1 MHILHYITGLPG
13 LYWYNIHIA
22 AHYTCQYMY
31 VYART
36 KKHIYI
42 YIYTTTHVFSSK
54 HRWERET
61 WSHLQQA
68 IQLNLPQHPQI
79 RCTKCQFFCGDTKLA
94 HRWIKVS
101 IFLPAWV
108 IQLHTRLNEIWIFD
122 GYLIFWICV
131 RGELSCSK
139 SSGPRGSSWENGGG
153 DIGAITSH
161 HRATRCSFPSRGWN
175 KKHVRNWIRCHSSK
189 QKNLLGQKL

>member
-1 MHILHYITGLPG
+1 MREGNMKSSSTSHSTQSPTAPANSVHQVPWCQPKAGLV
-13 LYWYNIHIA
+13 W
-22 AHYTCQYMY
+22 
-31 VYART
+31 
-36 KKHIYI
+36 
-42 YIYTTTHVFSSK
+42 
-54 HRWERET
+54 
-61 WSHLQQA
+61 
-68 IQLNLPQHPQI
+68 
-79 RCTKCQFFCGDTKLA
+79 FFCGDTKLA

-101 IFLPAWV
+101 VFLPAWV
-108 IQLHTRLNEIWIFD
+108 IQMHTRLNEIWIFD

-161 HRATRCSFPSRGWN
+161 HRATRCSFPSHGW

-189 QKNLLGQKL
+189 QKREEPTGPETVKNCCSPSVTGLATEGTACDSHPKKIGGLG